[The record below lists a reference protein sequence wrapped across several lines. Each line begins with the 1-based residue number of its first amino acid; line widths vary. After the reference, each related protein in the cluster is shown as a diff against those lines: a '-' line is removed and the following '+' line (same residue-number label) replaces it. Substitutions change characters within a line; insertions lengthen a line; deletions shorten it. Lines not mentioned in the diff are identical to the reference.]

1 MLAEA
6 ITLRNTDGYISRPV
20 DQPHVQGKCLSC
32 ASPSVPSTIF
42 KEDAIE
48 PKTGIK
54 FPAFL
59 EDDSSPSAPV
69 FSFFFRI
76 LASLVSWKLILFLMC
91 RNFHNK
97 TLL

>member
-1 MLAEA
+1 LFEWTRSPIILAEA
-6 ITLRNTDGYISRPV
+6 ITLRNADGYISRPV
-20 DQPHVQGKCLSC
+20 DQTHVQGKCLSC

-59 EDDSSPSAPV
+59 EGDSSPSAPV
-69 FSFFFRI
+69 FSFF
-76 LASLVSWKLILFLMC
+76 
-91 RNFHNK
+91 
-97 TLL
+97 